1 MTIEDAIKHIDEV
14 VSNGSMCAECCNEH
28 LQLKQWLL
36 ENIELKKQ
44 VTSLIDENIE
54 LKKENIELKK
64 KEKERVIKVLMDEY
78 RR

>member
-1 MTIEDAIKHIDEV
+1 MTMTIEQAIRHIDE
-14 VSNGSMCAECCNEH
+14 SIANGAMCAECCKEH

-36 ENIELKKQ
+36 ENIELKK
-44 VTSLIDENIE
+44 ENTE

>member
-1 MTIEDAIKHIDEV
+1 MTMTIEDAIKHIDEV
-14 VSNGSMCAECCNEH
+14 VSNGAMCAECCSEH

-44 VTSLIDENIE
+44 VTSLVNENIG
-54 LKKENIELKK
+54 LKK

-78 RR
+78 RRY